1 MYVRLFLLQQIP
13 SSPVLQRISSGDSP
27 VAVAYQLRQLCGCS
41 GSALLPGE
49 KPSEHS
55 ESWRTQFYYPGGLRG
70 DRSPESEPGRRVS
83 QGFYGLRLP
92 GPSLASWTGVTSGK
106 VVDAETNLQK
116 QMHGGGL
123 VGAVG

>member
-1 MYVRLFLLQQIP
+1 M
-13 SSPVLQRISSGDSP
+13 LQRISSGDSP
-27 VAVAYQLRQLCGCS
+27 MAVVYQLWQLCGCS

-55 ESWRTQFYYPGGLRG
+55 ESWRTQVYYAGGLRG

-92 GPSLASWTGVTSGK
+92 GPSLTSWTEVTSGK
-106 VVDAETNLQK
+106 VIDAEADAWGRTGWGSWLDF
-116 QMHGGGL
+116 
-123 VGAVG
+123 A

>member
-1 MYVRLFLLQQIP
+1 MAAVDQLFDPARNQASTRRVGELRFITA
-13 SSPVLQRISSGDSP
+13 GE
-27 VAVAYQLRQLCGCS
+27 LRQ
-41 GSALLPGE
+41 
-49 KPSEHS
+49 
-55 ESWRTQFYYPGGLRG
+55 

-92 GPSLASWTGVTSGK
+92 GPSLACWTGVTSGK